1 MRQDLVMDKGV
12 EHRGDNADEI
22 DRETRE
28 QMVGLDEVVRRPHSS
43 PPEQRWTRRD
53 VMFCW
58 SQREDEEDWF
68 MPMHPTGSKN
78 FKNLAIEAQKV
89 MKRCVSLGLA
99 RALPSTGPADNGW
112 PWYPGCTPT
121 PRTLDHRCASR

>member
-1 MRQDLVMDKGV
+1 
-12 EHRGDNADEI
+12 
-22 DRETRE
+22 
-28 QMVGLDEVVRRPHSS
+28 
-43 PPEQRWTRRD
+43 
-53 VMFCW
+53 MFCW

-99 RALPSTGPADNGW
+99 RAPP
-112 PWYPGCTPT
+112 
-121 PRTLDHRCASR
+121 PRTAPLTIAGRGTQGVLLLPGR

>member
-1 MRQDLVMDKGV
+1 
-12 EHRGDNADEI
+12 
-22 DRETRE
+22 
-28 QMVGLDEVVRRPHSS
+28 
-43 PPEQRWTRRD
+43 
-53 VMFCW
+53 MFCW

-99 RALPSTGPADNGW
+99 RALPSTGPADNCR

>member
-1 MRQDLVMDKGV
+1 MR
-12 EHRGDNADEI
+12 
-22 DRETRE
+22 TRLTE
-28 QMVGLDEVVRRPHSS
+28 RQGSKWWASTKWCAAHAPAPLSSVGP
-43 PPEQRWTRRD
+43 QD

-99 RALPSTGPADNGW
+99 RALPSTGPADNCPLTIAGRTQGVLLL
-112 PWYPGCTPT
+112 PG
-121 PRTLDHRCASR
+121 R

>member
-1 MRQDLVMDKGV
+1 
-12 EHRGDNADEI
+12 
-22 DRETRE
+22 
-28 QMVGLDEVVRRPHSS
+28 
-43 PPEQRWTRRD
+43 
-53 VMFCW
+53 MFCW

-99 RALPSTGPADNGW
+99 RALPSTGSADNMAGRGTQGVLLL
-112 PWYPGCTPT
+112 PG
-121 PRTLDHRCASR
+121 R

>member
-1 MRQDLVMDKGV
+1 MDKGV

-28 QMVGLDEVVRRPHSS
+28 QMVGLDEV
-43 PPEQRWTRRD
+43 
-53 VMFCW
+53 
-58 SQREDEEDWF
+58 REDEEDWF

-89 MKRCVSLGLA
+89 MKRVYSYSPDARSSLRKQMTGLGTV
-99 RALPSTGPADNGW
+99 LLEADKLVWGGDAGW
-112 PWYPGCTPT
+112 
-121 PRTLDHRCASR
+121 LNAQFQ

>member
-1 MRQDLVMDKGV
+1 M
-12 EHRGDNADEI
+12 HRN
-22 DRETRE
+22 RH
-28 QMVGLDEVVRRPHSS
+28 RPHSS
-43 PPEQRWTRRD
+43 PPEQRWTPRRD

-89 MKRCVSLGLA
+89 MKRCVSLALA
-99 RALPSTGPADNGW
+99 RALPSTGPVPTFTRVTLFDDL
-112 PWYPGCTPT
+112 PGAAWLLRGLARPL
-121 PRTLDHRCASR
+121 PRPAPAPRPLSFPFAPAFPLPRAVPPS